1 MQTITLNDG
10 VRIPAIGFG
19 TFAIPADGSTKRAV
33 LQALEAGY
41 RHIDTACAYFN
52 EQEVGEAVRES
63 GLPRDEV
70 FVTTKIWL
78 QDHVFG
84 LARKAIDTSL
94 SKLGLDYIDLYLIHQ
109 PYFDV
114 PGTWRAMEEAK
125 AAGKIR
131 SIGVSNMSPKIWNR
145 FVPQLSTLPSV
156 NQVEFNPYQQQRE
169 IRALMGEAS
178 VALECDMPLGH
189 GNNELLHD
197 PVIAALAAKYGRDAG
212 QVILR
217 FINQEGGI
225 VFPKSTNPTRI
236 KSNLDIF
243 DFELTA
249 DEMDAMRAL
258 DRSKGLHDSDAPGTA
273 EALLAAFDVHAGK

>member
-10 VRIPAIGFG
+10 VQIPAIGFG

-33 LQALEAGY
+33 LQALKAGY

-78 QDHVFG
+78 QDHGFG
-84 LARKAIDTSL
+84 PARQAIDTSL

-178 VALECDMPLGH
+178 VTLECDMPLGH
-189 GNNELLHD
+189 GNSELLHD
-197 PVIAALAAKYGRDAG
+197 PVIAALAAKYGKDAG

-258 DRSKGLHDSDAPGTA
+258 DRGKGLHDSDAPGTA